1 MIDKRFVV
9 VFLFMFTVT
18 SVCSYLVWR
27 VFLLEQ
33 KVEEQEIPDDVD
45 ACVYEEVDFML
56 PVKSFLKRCA
66 ASDRLSYVRRLFVNQ
81 WISSNHKDLASL
93 IMYAQGATNYEEMK
107 KAFMNAI
114 DKEPKKSA
122 AAKFI
127 TNALDIVDKDPKLIE
142 HATKSLQEGYTQ
154 KIHSLRGEIMQASRE
169 DRDYKRLKNEY
180 RKALEAWISEKHGD
194 LLDEIIA
201 QL

>member
-1 MIDKRFVV
+1 MVDKRFFI

-18 SVCSYLVWR
+18 GIGSYLVWR
-27 VFLLEQ
+27 IFLLEK
-33 KVEEQEIPDDVD
+33 KVEHEIPEDVE

-66 ASDRLSYVRRLFVNQ
+66 ASDNLSYVRRLFVNQ
-81 WISSNHKDLASL
+81 WISSNQKDLASL
-93 IMYAQGATNYEEMK
+93 IMYAQGATNYDEMK
-107 KAFMNAI
+107 KAFMNAV
-114 DKEPKKSA
+114 DKEPKKTA

-127 TNALDIVDKDPKLIE
+127 TNALEIIDKDSKLVE
-142 HATKSLQEGYTQ
+142 HVTKSLQEGYTQ
-154 KIHSLRGEIMQASRE
+154 KIHSLRGEIMQASKE
-169 DRDYKRLKNEY
+169 DRDYKRLKSEY
-180 RKALEAWISEKHGD
+180 RKELESWISEKHGD

>member
-1 MIDKRFVV
+1 MIDKRFFI
-9 VFLFMFTVT
+9 VFLFMFTIT
-18 SVCSYLVWR
+18 GIGSYLVWR
-27 VFLLEQ
+27 IFLLEK
-33 KVEEQEIPDDVD
+33 KVEHEIPEDVE
-45 ACVYEEVDFML
+45 ACVYEEVDFLL

-66 ASDRLSYVRRLFVNQ
+66 ASERLSYVRRLFVNQ

-107 KAFMNAI
+107 KAFMNAV
-114 DKEPKKSA
+114 DKEPKKTA

-127 TNALDIVDKDPKLIE
+127 INALDIIDKDSKLVE
-142 HATKSLQEGYTQ
+142 HVTKSLQEGYTQ

-169 DRDYKRLKNEY
+169 ERDYKRLKTEY
-180 RKALEAWISEKHGD
+180 RKELESWISEKHGD

>member
-1 MIDKRFVV
+1 MIDKKFFI
-9 VFLFMFTVT
+9 VFLFMFSITGIG
-18 SVCSYLVWR
+18 SYLVWR
-27 VFLLEQ
+27 IFLLEK
-33 KVEEQEIPDDVD
+33 KVEHEVPDDVD

-66 ASDRLSYVRRLFVNQ
+66 ASDNLSYVRRLFVNQ
-81 WISSNHKDLASL
+81 WISSNQKDLASL

-107 KAFMNAI
+107 KAFMNAV
-114 DKEPKKSA
+114 DKEPKKTA

-127 TNALDIVDKDPKLIE
+127 INALDIIDKDPKLVE
-142 HATKSLQEGYTQ
+142 HVTKSLQEGYTQ

-169 DRDYKRLKNEY
+169 ERDYKRLKNEY
-180 RKALEAWISEKHGD
+180 KKELESWISEKHGN

>member
-1 MIDKRFVV
+1 MIDKRFFI
-9 VFLFMFTVT
+9 VFLFMFAVT
-18 SVCSYLVWR
+18 GIGSYLVWR
-27 VFLLEQ
+27 VFILEKKIEQ
-33 KVEEQEIPDDVD
+33 SDLSEEVD
-45 ACVYEEVDFML
+45 ACVYEEIDFLL

-66 ASDRLSYVRRLFVNQ
+66 ASDKLSYVRRLFVNQ

-107 KAFMNAI
+107 KAFMNAV
-114 DKEPKKSA
+114 DKESKKTA

-127 TNALDIVDKDPKLIE
+127 TNALDIIDKDSKLID
-142 HATKSLQEGYTQ
+142 HVNKSLQEGYTQ

-169 DRDYKRLKNEY
+169 ERDYQKLKTEY
-180 RKALEAWISEKHGD
+180 KQELESWISEKHGA

>member
-1 MIDKRFVV
+1 MVDKRFFII
-9 VFLFMFTVT
+9 FLFMFTVT
-18 SVCSYLVWR
+18 GVCSYLVWR
-27 VFLLEQ
+27 VFLLEK
-33 KVEEQEIPDDVD
+33 KVEHEIPEEVD
-45 ACVYEEVDFML
+45 ASVYEEVEFML

-66 ASDRLSYVRRLFVNQ
+66 ASENLSYVRRLFVNQ
-81 WISSNHKDLASL
+81 WISSNHKDLAFL

-114 DKEPKKSA
+114 EKESDKTA

-127 TNALDIVDKDPKLIE
+127 TNALDIIDADPKLVE
-142 HATKSLQEGYTQ
+142 HVNKSLQEGYTQ
-154 KIHSLRGEIMQASRE
+154 QIHSLRGEILQA
-169 DRDYKRLKNEY
+169 DKDGKDYKRLKNEY
-180 RKALEAWISEKHGD
+180 KKALESWINEKHGY